1 MNSKK
6 RIAFIL
12 GSMRRGGA
20 ERVVSLISNHY
31 ANKDWEVDI
40 ILLLDGKSEY
50 NLSNKIR
57 IISLADNSKSRMS
70 QLPNWI
76 LGIRTYLK
84 KYKPDSVLS
93 FAARINIIS
102 AIAGIGIKKH
112 LVVSERNDP
121 KRDGRSIWVRIGTYL
136 IYPYVNKVIFQTKQA
151 QSCFN
156 EKIIRNS
163 DIIYN
168 PVNVNVEYK
177 NINSKKIVAVGRLEP
192 QKNHKLLLTSFKE
205 IVDMFPEYTLV
216 IYGEGTLRKKLEGII
231 SELDLT
237 DKVSM
242 PGNINNIHQK
252 LLEAEFFVLPSD
264 YEGLSN
270 ALLEAMMMGLP
281 CISTDCAGSNEVII
295 SGENGILVPVGN
307 KARLVNAMKLLINNR
322 ELALSLGSQAKE
334 TSNQFSSTNIIRK
347 WESVL
352 EQ

>member
-20 ERVVSLISNHY
+20 ERVVSIISNHY

-40 ILLLDGKSEY
+40 ILLLDGRCEY
-50 NLSNKIR
+50 NLNNKIR
-57 IISLADNSKSRMS
+57 IISLANENKSRIS
-70 QLPNWI
+70 QLPSWI
-76 LGIRTYLK
+76 LGIRTYLNQ
-84 KYKPDSVLS
+84 YKPDTVLS

-112 LVVSERNDP
+112 FVVSERNDP
-121 KRDGRSIWVRIGTYL
+121 KRDGRSLLVRIGTNL
-136 IYPYVNKVIFQTKQA
+136 VYPYVDKVIFQTKQA

-156 EKIIRNS
+156 KRIIRNS

-168 PVNVNVEYK
+168 PVNINVKYK
-177 NINSKKIVAVGRLEP
+177 SVNSKKIVAVGRLEP

-205 IVDMFPEYTLV
+205 INDMFPEYSLI
-216 IYGEGTLRKKLEGII
+216 IYGEGTLRKELEVTI
-231 SELDLT
+231 SELGIMN
-237 DKVSM
+237 KVSM
-242 PGNINNIHQK
+242 PGNISNIHQK
-252 LLEAEFFVLPSD
+252 LLEAEFFVLSSD

-307 KARLVNAMKLLINNR
+307 KDRLVNAMKLLINNL
-322 ELALSLGSQAKE
+322 EFALSLGKQAEE
-334 TSNQFSSTNIIRK
+334 TSNQFSSTNIIKK

-352 EQ
+352 E